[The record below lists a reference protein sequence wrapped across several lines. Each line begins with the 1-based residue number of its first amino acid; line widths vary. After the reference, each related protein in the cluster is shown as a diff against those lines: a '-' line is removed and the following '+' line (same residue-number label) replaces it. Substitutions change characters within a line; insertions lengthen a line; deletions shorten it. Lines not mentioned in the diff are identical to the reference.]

1 MPIISTKR
9 LRLLVRE
16 EVGAIVRA
24 EMQELHQ
31 QVRQDAKLH
40 IDSVQYKM
48 TEDKLQMAQNR
59 NTELVQANRE
69 LVWQVSALKQ
79 ILSGQ
84 AHEALR
90 LALDG
95 VVEKC
100 KNEAAA
106 T

>member
-9 LRLLVRE
+9 LRLLLRE

-24 EMQELHQ
+24 EIEDLHAQ
-31 QVRQDAKLH
+31 IRQDAKLH
-40 IDSVQYKM
+40 ITDVQYKM
-48 TEDKLQMAQNR
+48 AQDALLIAQGR
-59 NTELVQANRE
+59 NEQLVQANRE
-69 LVWQVSALKQ
+69 LIANVTALKQ

-90 LALDG
+90 QALDR
-95 VVEKC
+95 VIEQC
-100 KNEAAA
+100 KADV